1 VLAHVRPI
9 LYLTASGLVWFAE
22 DYLFTRGLRF
32 NAAQTVV
39 VTVYFVALFG
49 AAVRFI
55 LLAYARA
62 DKGVPS
68 GSNDISPDRLVA
80 MAPVFT
86 LIVGSFAALPMLM
99 LVLVLGAVL

>member
-1 VLAHVRPI
+1 MLTHVRPI
-9 LYLTASGLVWFAE
+9 LYLTAAGVVWFAE
-22 DYLFTRGLRF
+22 DYLFARGLRF

-62 DKGVPS
+62 GKGLPS
-68 GSNDISPDRLVA
+68 DPNDISPDRLVV
-80 MAPVFT
+80 MAPAFT

-99 LVLVLGAVL
+99 LMLVLGAIL